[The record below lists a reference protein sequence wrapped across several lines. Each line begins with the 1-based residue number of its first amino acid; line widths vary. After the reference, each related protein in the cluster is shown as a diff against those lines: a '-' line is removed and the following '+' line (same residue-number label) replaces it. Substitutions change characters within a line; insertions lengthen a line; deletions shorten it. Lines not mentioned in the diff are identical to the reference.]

1 MKKLLSIFVLLLILS
16 ATSCQTRLVSNNKPL
31 QPNSLELYEKYTIL
45 TNDAK
50 EYKAEIL
57 KQDET
62 QIYIKNKQGEEI
74 VIEKSNIR
82 EVKKVDLLSTIAI
95 GLAAIAAVI
104 FVPI

>member
-16 ATSCQTRLVSNNKPL
+16 TTSCQTRLLSNNKPL

>member
-1 MKKLLSIFVLLLILS
+1 M
-16 ATSCQTRLVSNNKPL
+16 
-31 QPNSLELYEKYTIL
+31 ELYQKYTIL

-50 EYKAEIL
+50 EYKGEIL

-62 QIYIKNKQGEEI
+62 QIYMKNKKGEE
-74 VIEKSNIR
+74 VIIDKSNIR
-82 EVKKVDLLSTIAI
+82 EVKKVDLFSTIAI

>member
-1 MKKLLSIFVLLLILS
+1 MKKFFSIFVLLLILS

-95 GLAAIAAVI
+95 GVAAIAAVI

>member
-1 MKKLLSIFVLLLILS
+1 MKKFFSIFVLLLILS